1 MTLLELYNT
10 CRKRFPEL
18 VHKVDEEHKRLW
30 GSVGEEFAYSW
41 FETLAHTL
49 NHALNHGVDHV
60 ELPIIK
66 KNIEETYLTGDEEVK
81 NCIDVGFTE
90 SLFWQVPPTKAAR
103 YWLLLPNTLKDLYID
118 FHDTKPA

>member
-10 CRKRFPEL
+10 CRKRFPDL
-18 VHKVDEEHKRLW
+18 VAKVDDEHRRLW
-30 GSVGEEFAYSW
+30 GSVDDEFAYSW

-49 NHALNHGVDHV
+49 NHEMNHGVDPV
-60 ELPIIK
+60 ELSGLFEFL
-66 KNIEETYLTGDEEVK
+66 EENYLTGDKEVK

-90 SLFWQVPPTKAAR
+90 SLFWQVPPAKAAR